1 MFIEAL
7 LCYLLYKRIK
17 LVQLNN
23 HKEIRKS
30 MRSYTK
36 KKRWEDMKKMLSDER
51 IKFYL
56 KRLQGKDKK
65 SKLKAKSI
73 FLKDMKRYGQA
84 RINKCKRMIKEL
96 FK

>member
-1 MFIEAL
+1 ME
-7 LCYLLYKRIK
+7 
-17 LVQLNN
+17 
-23 HKEIRKS
+23 
-30 MRSYTK
+30 
-36 KKRWEDMKKMLSDER
+36 KMLSDER

-65 SKLKAKSI
+65 AKLKAKSI

-84 RINKCKRMIKEL
+84 RMNKCKRMINEL